1 MKKVF
6 INKKKTNFFNIN
18 FYFLFFI
25 LFILISFFFLFNNF
39 NKITNKTFNLIEK
52 YSLNYGYTLKE
63 INISQL
69 NYLNNEEIL
78 KYFKSYK
85 NKSIFM
91 IPFHDLANEISRNK
105 WIKEIKINSNYKN
118 SINIFIEE
126 ERPFAIY
133 DNFSQK
139 VLFSDNFVALEIL
152 NESKEF
158 FNLPIFYGTNSLNNS
173 KELYKN
179 FNSNFKKTIK
189 SANYI
194 ENRRWNLKLLN
205 NITLKLPEKDI
216 DKAMQ
221 KYEKIYA
228 NFSNK
233 DLKDIDIIDLR
244 IKNKAIIKYK
254 NEIND

>member
-1 MKKVF
+1 MSK
-6 INKKKTNFFNIN
+6 
-18 FYFLFFI
+18 
-25 LFILISFFFLFNNF
+25 
-39 NKITNKTFNLIEK
+39 
-52 YSLNYGYTLKE
+52 
-63 INISQL
+63 
-69 NYLNNEEIL
+69 
-78 KYFKSYK
+78 
-85 NKSIFM
+85 
-91 IPFHDLANEISRNK
+91 
-105 WIKEIKINSNYKN
+105 
-118 SINIFIEE
+118 
-126 ERPFAIY
+126 
-133 DNFSQK
+133 FSC
-139 VLFSDNFVALEIL
+139 
-152 NESKEF
+152 
-158 FNLPIFYGTNSLNNS
+158 TNSLNNS